1 MFVDLPVEEL
11 DGRSGHE
18 FGEVLRRR
26 NLLVGGN
33 LGRVGSEDIGENL
46 NLVKIRKIYLKQCYC
61 GKRWFVEIVNL

>member
-1 MFVDLPVEEL
+1 VFVDLPVEEL

-46 NLVKIRKIYLKQCYC
+46 NLVKIRKI
-61 GKRWFVEIVNL
+61 